1 MNTALLLLPDFALI
15 LLGTAIRRWMH
26 LSDHFWSG
34 VEKLV
39 YFILFPA
46 LLINAI
52 VKTRLDLGSA
62 LPLLAT
68 AFAAMAGGMLLGI
81 VPKLITRLPALTFA
95 SMFQCA
101 YRFNS
106 YIALAVAGMLFGSP
120 GIATMGLVV
129 GAAVPVVN
137 LVSVWMLARH
147 GEVGLLRE
155 VARNPLIWGTAAGFL
170 LNLAG
175 FVPPAPLQAFLGR
188 LADASIALGLITVGA
203 ALRLDSTPGVRVF
216 SAWLVLVKLLALPV
230 VALLV
235 GAQLGLSGLNYQIVV
250 LFAALPT
257 ASSAYILAMRM
268 GGDGKSVAWLISA
281 TTLGSMLTL
290 PLWAA
295 WLARPEASPDYFF
308 AALELGLLAVSALVA
323 AWAAASADCCICSRI
338 CCIICQGHIAA
349 SDSVELLSGWIVLW
363 KKLGVG
369 AGAGSASGVADIV
382 LAASDA
388 I

>member
-1 MNTALLLLPDFALI
+1 MSTALLLLPDFALI
-15 LLGTAIRRWMH
+15 LLGAAIRRWMH
-26 LSDHFWSG
+26 LGDHFWSG

-52 VKTRLDLGSA
+52 VKTRLDLGAA

-68 AFAAMAGGMLLGI
+68 AFAAMAGGMLLGLL
-81 VPKLITRLPALTFA
+81 PKLFVKLPPLTFA
-95 SMFQCA
+95 SVFQCG

-106 YIALAVAGMLFGSP
+106 YIALAIAGMLFGAP
-120 GIATMGLVV
+120 GIATMGLIV
-129 GAAVPVVN
+129 GAAVPVAN

-147 GEVGLLRE
+147 GEVGLWRE
-155 VARNPLIWGTAAGFL
+155 VARNPLIWGTATGFL

-203 ALRLDSTPGVRVF
+203 ALRLDGVAGVRAI
-216 SAWLVLVKLLALPV
+216 SLWLLAVKLLALPV
-230 VALLV
+230 IAALV
-235 GAQLGLSGLNYQIVV
+235 GYRLGLEGLNYQVAV

-268 GGDGKSVAWLISA
+268 GGDGRSVAWLISA

-295 WLARPEASPDYFF
+295 WLT
-308 AALELGLLAVSALVA
+308 G
-323 AWAAASADCCICSRI
+323 
-338 CCIICQGHIAA
+338 
-349 SDSVELLSGWIVLW
+349 
-363 KKLGVG
+363 
-369 AGAGSASGVADIV
+369 
-382 LAASDA
+382 
-388 I
+388 

>member
-15 LLGTAIRRWMH
+15 LLGAAIRRWMH
-26 LSDHFWSG
+26 LGDHFWSG

-52 VKTRLDLGSA
+52 VKTRLDLGAA

-68 AFAAMAGGMLLGI
+68 AFAAMAGCMLLGLL
-81 VPKLITRLPALTFA
+81 PKPFIRLPAMTYA

-106 YIALAVAGMLFGSP
+106 YIALAVAGMLFGAP
-120 GIATMGLVV
+120 GIATMGLIV
-129 GAAVPVVN
+129 GAAVPLAN

-147 GEVGLLRE
+147 GEVGLWRE
-155 VARNPLIWGTAAGFL
+155 VARNPLIWGTATGFL

-203 ALRLDSTPGVRVF
+203 ALRLESTPGVRGF
-216 SAWLVLVKLLALPV
+216 SLWLVAVKLVALPL
-230 VALLV
+230 VAIGV
-235 GAQLGLSGLNYQIVV
+235 GGWLGLSGLNYQVVV

-268 GGDGKSVAWLISA
+268 GGDGRSVAWLISA

-295 WLARPEASPDYFF
+295 WLAGR
-308 AALELGLLAVSALVA
+308 
-323 AWAAASADCCICSRI
+323 
-338 CCIICQGHIAA
+338 
-349 SDSVELLSGWIVLW
+349 
-363 KKLGVG
+363 
-369 AGAGSASGVADIV
+369 
-382 LAASDA
+382 
-388 I
+388 

>member
-1 MNTALLLLPDFALI
+1 MHTTLLLSPDFALI
-15 LLGTAIRRWMH
+15 LLGAGIRRWMH
-26 LSDHFWSG
+26 LGDHFWSG

-52 VKTRLDLGSA
+52 VKTRLDLGAA

-68 AFAAMAGGMLLGI
+68 ALAAMVGGMLLGLLAKP
-81 VPKLITRLPALTFA
+81 VARLPELTFA
-95 SMFQCA
+95 SLFQCG

-106 YIALAVAGMLFGSP
+106 YIALAVAGMLFGAP
-120 GIATMGLVV
+120 GIATMGLIV
-129 GAAVPVVN
+129 GAAVPLAN

-147 GEVGLLRE
+147 GDAGLWRE

-175 FVPPAPLQAFLGR
+175 FAPPAPVQSFLGR

-203 ALRLDSTPGVRVF
+203 ALRLEGMPGVRGI
-216 SAWLVLVKLLALPV
+216 SLWLLAVKLLALPLI
-230 VALLV
+230 AA
-235 GAQLGLSGLNYQIVV
+235 GAGRLLGLDGLNYRVVV

-257 ASSAYILAMRM
+257 ASSAYILATRM
-268 GGDGKSVAWLISA
+268 GGDGRSVAWLISA

-295 WLARPEASPDYFF
+295 WLLR
-308 AALELGLLAVSALVA
+308 
-323 AWAAASADCCICSRI
+323 
-338 CCIICQGHIAA
+338 
-349 SDSVELLSGWIVLW
+349 
-363 KKLGVG
+363 
-369 AGAGSASGVADIV
+369 
-382 LAASDA
+382 
-388 I
+388 

>member
-1 MNTALLLLPDFALI
+1 MSTALLLLPDFALI
-15 LLGTAIRRWMH
+15 LLGAAIRRWMH
-26 LSDHFWSG
+26 LGDHFWSG

-52 VKTRLDLGSA
+52 VKTRLDLGAA

-68 AFAAMAGGMLLGI
+68 AFAAMAGGMLLGLL
-81 VPKLITRLPALTFA
+81 PKLFVKLPPLTFA
-95 SMFQCA
+95 SVFQCG

-106 YIALAVAGMLFGSP
+106 YIALAIAGMLFGAP
-120 GIATMGLVV
+120 GIATMGLIV
-129 GAAVPVVN
+129 GAAVPVAN

-147 GEVGLLRE
+147 GEVGLWRE
-155 VARNPLIWGTAAGFL
+155 VARNPLIWGTATGFL

-175 FVPPAPLQAFLGR
+175 FVPPGPLQAFLGR

-203 ALRLDSTPGVRVF
+203 ALRLDGVAGLRAI
-216 SAWLVLVKLLALPV
+216 SLWLLAVKLLALPV
-230 VALLV
+230 IAALV
-235 GAQLGLSGLNYQIVV
+235 GYRLGLEGLNYQVAV

-268 GGDGKSVAWLISA
+268 GGDGRSVAWLISA

-295 WLARPEASPDYFF
+295 WLT
-308 AALELGLLAVSALVA
+308 G
-323 AWAAASADCCICSRI
+323 
-338 CCIICQGHIAA
+338 
-349 SDSVELLSGWIVLW
+349 
-363 KKLGVG
+363 
-369 AGAGSASGVADIV
+369 
-382 LAASDA
+382 
-388 I
+388 

>member
-26 LSDHFWSG
+26 LGDHFWSG
-34 VEKLV
+34 LEKLV

-52 VKTRLDLGSA
+52 IKTKLDIGAA
-62 LPLLAT
+62 LPLFAT
-68 AFAAMAGGMLLGI
+68 ALAAMAAGMLLGL
-81 VPKLITRLPALTFA
+81 VPKLFVRLPALTYA

-129 GAAVPVVN
+129 GTAVPFVN

-147 GEVGLLRE
+147 GEVGLWRE
-155 VARNPLIWGTAAGFL
+155 VARNPLIWGTVAGFL

-188 LADASIALGLITVGA
+188 LADASIALGLIAVGA
-203 ALRLDSTPGVRVF
+203 ALRLDSTPGVRGF
-216 SAWLVLVKLLALPV
+216 SVWLITVKLLALPL
-230 VALLV
+230 VAISV
-235 GAQLGLSGLNYQIVV
+235 GSLLGLSGLNYQVAV

-268 GGDGKSVAWLISA
+268 GGDGKSVAWLISV

-290 PLWAA
+290 PVWAA
-295 WLARPEASPDYFF
+295 WLA
-308 AALELGLLAVSALVA
+308 GL
-323 AWAAASADCCICSRI
+323 
-338 CCIICQGHIAA
+338 
-349 SDSVELLSGWIVLW
+349 
-363 KKLGVG
+363 
-369 AGAGSASGVADIV
+369 
-382 LAASDA
+382 
-388 I
+388 

>member
-15 LLGTAIRRWMH
+15 LLGTGIRRWMH
-26 LSDHFWSG
+26 LGDHFWNG

-46 LLINAI
+46 LLVNAI
-52 VKTRLDLGSA
+52 VKTRLDLAAA
-62 LPLLAT
+62 LPLLGT
-68 AFAAMAGGMLLGI
+68 AFAAMGGAMLLGGAA
-81 VPKLITRLPALTFA
+81 KLLWRPSPLTFA
-95 SMFQCA
+95 SLFQCA

-120 GIATMGLVV
+120 GIATMGLLV

-147 GEVGLLRE
+147 GEVGLWRE

-175 FVPPAPLQAFLGR
+175 FVPPPPVQAFLGR

-203 ALRLDSTPGVRVF
+203 ALRLENSPGVRGI
-216 SAWLVLVKLLALPV
+216 SLWLLAVKLLALP
-230 VALLV
+230 LLAAV
-235 GAQLGLSGLNYQIVV
+235 LGRQFGLSGLNYQVVV

-268 GGDGKSVAWLISA
+268 GGDGRSVAWLISA

-290 PLWAA
+290 PFWAA
-295 WLARPEASPDYFF
+295 WL
-308 AALELGLLAVSALVA
+308 LN
-323 AWAAASADCCICSRI
+323 
-338 CCIICQGHIAA
+338 
-349 SDSVELLSGWIVLW
+349 
-363 KKLGVG
+363 
-369 AGAGSASGVADIV
+369 
-382 LAASDA
+382 
-388 I
+388 

>member
-15 LLGTAIRRWMH
+15 LLGAAIRRWMH
-26 LSDHFWSG
+26 LGDHFWAG

-52 VKTRLDLGSA
+52 VRTRLDLAAA

-68 AFAAMAGGMLLGI
+68 AFAALAAGVALGLL
-81 VPKLITRLPALTFA
+81 PKLFTKLPALTYA

-106 YIALAVAGMLFGSP
+106 YIALAVAGMLFGAP
-120 GIATMGLVV
+120 GIATMGLIV

-147 GEVGLLRE
+147 GESGLWRE
-155 VARNPLIWGTAAGFL
+155 VARNPLIWGTAAGFV

-175 FVPPAPLQAFLGR
+175 FVPPAPLQAFLQR

-203 ALRLDSTPGVRVF
+203 ALRLDGTTGMRGF
-216 SAWLVLVKLLALPV
+216 AGWLVGVKLLAVPAA
-230 VALLV
+230 ALAA
-235 GAQLGLSGLNYQIVV
+235 GALFGLSGLNYQVAV

-268 GGDGKSVAWLISA
+268 GGDGRSVAWLISA

-295 WLARPEASPDYFF
+295 WLLR
-308 AALELGLLAVSALVA
+308 
-323 AWAAASADCCICSRI
+323 
-338 CCIICQGHIAA
+338 
-349 SDSVELLSGWIVLW
+349 
-363 KKLGVG
+363 
-369 AGAGSASGVADIV
+369 
-382 LAASDA
+382 
-388 I
+388 

>member
-26 LSDHFWSG
+26 LGDHFWNG

-52 VKTRLDLGSA
+52 VKTRLDLAAA

-68 AFAAMAGGMLLGI
+68 AFAVMASGMVLGI
-81 VPKLITRLPALTFA
+81 VPKLFSRLPALTYA

-106 YIALAVAGMLFGSP
+106 YIALAVAGMLYGSP
-120 GIATMGLVV
+120 GIATMGLIV
-129 GAAVPVVN
+129 GAAVPLAN

-147 GEVGLLRE
+147 GESGLWRE
-155 VARNPLIWGTAAGFL
+155 VARNPLIWGTATGFL
-170 LNLAG
+170 LNLLG

-188 LADASIALGLITVGA
+188 LADASIALGLIAVGA
-203 ALRLDSTPGVRVF
+203 ALRLESTPGVRGF
-216 SAWLVLVKLLALPV
+216 SAWLVAVKLLVLPAIALGI
-230 VALLV
+230 
-235 GAQLGLSGLNYQIVV
+235 GAGLGLSGLGYQMVV

-268 GGDGKSVAWLISA
+268 GGDGRSVAWLISA

-290 PLWAA
+290 PFWAA
-295 WLARPEASPDYFF
+295 WLAR
-308 AALELGLLAVSALVA
+308 
-323 AWAAASADCCICSRI
+323 
-338 CCIICQGHIAA
+338 
-349 SDSVELLSGWIVLW
+349 
-363 KKLGVG
+363 
-369 AGAGSASGVADIV
+369 
-382 LAASDA
+382 
-388 I
+388 

>member
-15 LLGTAIRRWMH
+15 LLGAAIRRWMH
-26 LSDHFWSG
+26 LGDHFWNG

-52 VKTRLDLGSA
+52 VKTRLDLAAA

-68 AFAAMAGGMLLGI
+68 AFAALAAGMALGLL
-81 VPKLITRLPALTFA
+81 PKLFTKLPALTYA

-106 YIALAVAGMLFGSP
+106 YIALAVAGMLFGAP
-120 GIATMGLVV
+120 GIATMGLIV

-147 GEVGLLRE
+147 GESGLWRE
-155 VARNPLIWGTAAGFL
+155 VARNPLIWGTAAGFV

-175 FVPPAPLQAFLGR
+175 FVPPAPLQAFLQR

-203 ALRLDSTPGVRVF
+203 ALRLDGTTGMRGF
-216 SAWLVLVKLLALPV
+216 AGWLVGVKLLAVPAAA
-230 VALLV
+230 VAA
-235 GAQLGLSGLNYQIVV
+235 GALFGLSGLNYQVAV

-268 GGDGKSVAWLISA
+268 GGDGRSVAWLISA

-295 WLARPEASPDYFF
+295 WLLR
-308 AALELGLLAVSALVA
+308 
-323 AWAAASADCCICSRI
+323 
-338 CCIICQGHIAA
+338 
-349 SDSVELLSGWIVLW
+349 
-363 KKLGVG
+363 
-369 AGAGSASGVADIV
+369 
-382 LAASDA
+382 
-388 I
+388 

>member
-1 MNTALLLLPDFALI
+1 MNTALLLLPDFSLI
-15 LLGTAIRRWMH
+15 LLGAAIRRWMH
-26 LSDHFWSG
+26 LGDHFWNG

-52 VKTRLDLGSA
+52 IKTRLDLGAA

-68 AFAAMAGGMLLGI
+68 AFIAMAGAMLLGLL
-81 VPKLITRLPALTFA
+81 PKLFSRLPPLTFA
-95 SMFQCA
+95 SLFQCG

-120 GIATMGLVV
+120 GIATMGLIV
-129 GAAVPVVN
+129 GTAVPVVN

-147 GEVGLLRE
+147 GESGLWRE
-155 VARNPLIWGTAAGFL
+155 VARNPLIWGTFAGFL

-175 FVPPAPLQAFLGR
+175 FVPPAPVQAFLGR
-188 LADASIALGLITVGA
+188 LADASIALGLIAVGA
-203 ALRLDSTPGVRVF
+203 ALRLESSPGVRGF
-216 SAWLVLVKLLALPV
+216 SLWLLAVKLLALPLIAV
-230 VALLV
+230 FV
-235 GAQLGLSGLNYQIVV
+235 GQYFGLAGLNYQVVV

-295 WLARPEASPDYFF
+295 YL
-308 AALELGLLAVSALVA
+308 LG
-323 AWAAASADCCICSRI
+323 
-338 CCIICQGHIAA
+338 
-349 SDSVELLSGWIVLW
+349 
-363 KKLGVG
+363 
-369 AGAGSASGVADIV
+369 
-382 LAASDA
+382 
-388 I
+388 